1 MSSRPIT
8 EDDLNGFVDQ
18 RLDAQRQA
26 EVEAY
31 LEANPDIAQRI
42 AGYRA
47 QHELLRAALM
57 PVAQEPIP
65 PELNVSR
72 MGAERQRP
80 RHGLPRWAM
89 ALAASLLVCVGG
101 LGGWGLRGVNP
112 PVQEGTQ
119 ALAREAAASFAVFAP
134 DRTNPVEIRADNRSQ
149 LVAWASRQLRRPV
162 AIPDLASSGYRLM
175 GGRIVPTE
183 HGAAALFMYDDDRG
197 SRLVVLTRPMRV
209 QGDAPMARHSQG
221 DVNGWSWADD
231 GLGYSLVGAV
241 APETLHPIANDVRRQ
256 ARNPV

>member
-1 MSSRPIT
+1 MNSRPIT
-8 EDDLNGFVDQ
+8 EDDLNGFVDK
-18 RLDAQRQA
+18 RLDPERRA

-31 LEANPDIAQRI
+31 LNANPDVAQRI
-42 AGYRA
+42 ASYA
-47 QHELLRAALM
+47 AHHDLLRDALK
-57 PVAQEPIP
+57 PIAQEPIP
-65 PELNVSR
+65 PELNLGR
-72 MGAERQRP
+72 MVVERQRP

-101 LGGWGLRGVNP
+101 LGGWALRGSSVP
-112 PVQEGTQ
+112 LQEGTQ

-149 LVAWASRQLRRPV
+149 LVAWATRQLRRPV
-162 AIPDLASSGYRLM
+162 AIPDLAGSGYRLM

-209 QGDAPMARHSQG
+209 QGDAPMAEHSQG
-221 DVNGWSWADD
+221 GVNGWSWADD
-231 GLGYSLVGAV
+231 GLGYSLVGA
-241 APETLHPIANDVRRQ
+241 APSTALHPLADDIRRQ